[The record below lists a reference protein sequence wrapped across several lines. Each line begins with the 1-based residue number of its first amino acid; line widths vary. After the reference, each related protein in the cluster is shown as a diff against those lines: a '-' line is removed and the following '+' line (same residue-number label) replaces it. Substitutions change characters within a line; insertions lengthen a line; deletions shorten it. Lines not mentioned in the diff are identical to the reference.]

1 MEKALG
7 SGNCYDRLIELVK
20 ILRSD
25 GGCPWDQK
33 QTPESIKLY
42 LLEEVYELLHA
53 VELGAPGKICEEL
66 GDVLFHIVFLARIFE
81 ESNAFNIEGVIEG
94 ITEKMVRRHP
104 HVFGQVNDVSTV
116 DDVKSQWHE
125 IKTEEAKSNS
135 VNADSSFLDSVPK
148 KLPALM
154 RAYRL
159 GERASKFGFDWP
171 DAEGVLKKVEE
182 EFCELKDVLDKG
194 GQDRL
199 AEEFG
204 DLLFSIVNLSR
215 FIKVHPETALSK
227 AISKFITRFKFV
239 EKTLSKQG
247 RSLES
252 ASLEE
257 MDKLW
262 EECKKM
268 EVEKS
273 E

>member
-1 MEKALG
+1 
-7 SGNCYDRLIELVK
+7 
-20 ILRSD
+20 
-25 GGCPWDQK
+25 
-33 QTPESIKLY
+33 
-42 LLEEVYELLHA
+42 
-53 VELGAPGKICEEL
+53 
-66 GDVLFHIVFLARIFE
+66 
-81 ESNAFNIEGVIEG
+81 
-94 ITEKMVRRHP
+94 
-104 HVFGQVNDVSTV
+104 
-116 DDVKSQWHE
+116 
-125 IKTEEAKSNS
+125 